1 MCQNQKSLDK
11 KASLVVFFHFFVRII
26 DYFYYFR
33 KRKRTNA
40 KEMAVKILS
49 VDDELDLELLL
60 TQYFRRKIR
69 KGEYEFH
76 FAHNGLEALTM
87 LLKEKDFD
95 IILSDINMP
104 EMDGLSLLT
113 KINEMQNPALK
124 CIMVSAYG
132 DMGNIRQAMNNGAF
146 DFATK
151 PIDLDDLSL
160 TIEKA
165 IEQISYIKAMQQE
178 HIQLESIKGD
188 LAVAREIQQAILPRI
203 IPPFPENAHQIDIAA
218 SMEAAKDVGG
228 DFYDFFRI
236 DEDHI
241 GFVIADVSGKGVPAA
256 IFMAVCRTLIRATGI
271 KGGAPSECITYTND
285 LLVEESVSDMFV
297 TVFYGIYNLKSGEV
311 VYTNAG
317 HNPPYVVKADGSIK
331 NLPLSKNLVTGIV
344 EGYQYTEETLQL
356 EHGDTLLLY
365 TDGVTEAI
373 DTESKEYGEER
384 LKNLLRQSAQA
395 SCQELIDMVK
405 ADVKSFAGDEEQSDD
420 ITLLAIKRL

>member
-1 MCQNQKSLDK
+1 
-11 KASLVVFFHFFVRII
+11 
-26 DYFYYFR
+26 
-33 KRKRTNA
+33 
-40 KEMAVKILS
+40 MAVKILS
-49 VDDELDLELLL
+49 VDDENDLELLL

-69 KGEYEFH
+69 KGEYDFH

-104 EMDGLSLLT
+104 EMDGLTLLT
-113 KINEMQNPALK
+113 KVNEMQNPALK

-151 PIDLDDLSL
+151 PIDLDDLNV

-165 IEQISYIKAMQQE
+165 IEQITYIKTMEKE
-178 HIQLESIKGD
+178 HNQLESIKGD

-203 IPPFPENAHQIDIAA
+203 FPPFPEEAASLDIAA
-218 SMEAAKDVGG
+218 SMNAAKDVGG

-236 DEDHI
+236 DNDHI

-256 IFMAVCRTLIRATGI
+256 IFMAVSRTLIRATGI
-271 KGGAPSECITYTND
+271 RGGSTSDCITYSNT
-285 LLVEESVSDMFV
+285 LLAKESVNTMFV
-297 TVFYGIYNLKSGEV
+297 TVFYGIYNIRTGEV
-311 VYTNAG
+311 TYTNAG
-317 HNPPYVVKADGSIK
+317 HNPPYLMKADGTIQA
-331 NLPLSKNLVTGIV
+331 LPYSENLVVGAFDEFT
-344 EGYQYTEETLQL
+344 YSEESTRL
-356 EHGDTLLLY
+356 EPGDTLLLY

-373 DTESKEYGEER
+373 NVNEEEYGEKRLEAA
-384 LKNLLRQSAQA
+384 LKNLTQEN
-395 SCQELIDMVK
+395 CQQIINSVKDDVK
-405 ADVKSFAGDEEQSDD
+405 AFTGEAEQSDD